1 MTEMNITKTAED
13 RYHFEVKNPFLHG
26 EVSASQFLAIASER
40 TSPLP
45 AVEIIRMLDAQ
56 FIGYTITV
64 DYAD

>member
-1 MTEMNITKTAED
+1 MNITKTAGD
-13 RYHFEVKNPFLHG
+13 RYHIEVKDPFIHG

-45 AVEIIRMLDAQ
+45 AVSILRVLDAQ

-64 DYAD
+64 DYN